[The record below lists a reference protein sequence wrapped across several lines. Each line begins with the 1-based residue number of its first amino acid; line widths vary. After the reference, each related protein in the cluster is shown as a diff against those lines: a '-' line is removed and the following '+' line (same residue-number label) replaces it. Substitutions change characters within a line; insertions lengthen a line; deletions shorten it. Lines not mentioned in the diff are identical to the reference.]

1 MNKWYNAKGEHNDVI
16 LSTRVRFA
24 RNLEEYPFPSRL
36 DAEGREKVCQSVRDA
51 LSDVSGIKLHYI
63 DMTDLTDKQ
72 AVALAE
78 RHLISPEFT
87 SGGKGRALLLSDD
100 ESVSIMLCEEDHI
113 RIQVIKGGL
122 DLEGA
127 FELANKIDDLLDSKL
142 RFAFDERIGYLTQ
155 CPTNLGTGMRASVM
169 MHLPALSKCN
179 QMSKLASTVGKLGLT
194 VRGTYGEGTNAKG
207 DIYQLSNQVT
217 LGISERTALD
227 NLKSITMQ
235 IATQERAA
243 GEEYVKNVNI
253 LDRITRSYGIL
264 SSARLLSTDEML
276 DLFSWVRLG
285 AVYGVVNADITKIN
299 ELTESMQAATLASRH
314 GEQLSS
320 DERDE
325 IRARTVREALF
336 GKQ

>member
-1 MNKWYNAKGEHNDVI
+1 MSKWYNSKNEHNDVI

-24 RNLEEYPFPSRL
+24 RNLEEYPFPCRL
-36 DAEGREKVCQSVRDA
+36 DDDGKAKVCEVVREA

-63 DMTDLTDKQ
+63 EMNNLTQKQ

-78 RHLISPEFT
+78 RHLISPEFA
-87 SGGKGRALLLSDD
+87 SPKKGRALLLSED

-122 DLEGA
+122 DLDGA

-142 RFAFDERIGYLTQ
+142 KYAFDEKIGYLTQ

-179 QMSKLASTVGKLGLT
+179 QMPKLTSTVSKLGLT
-194 VRGTYGEGTNAKG
+194 IRGSYGEGSSARG
-207 DIYQLSNQVT
+207 DIFQLSNQVT
-217 LGISERTALD
+217 LGISEKSALD
-227 NLKSITMQ
+227 NLKAITMQ

-253 LDRITRSYGIL
+253 LDRITRAYGIL

-285 AVYGVVNADITKIN
+285 AIYGVVNADIEKIN
-299 ELTESMQAATLASRH
+299 ELTETMQAATLACKN
-314 GEQLSS
+314 GENLSG

-325 IRARTVREALF
+325 IRARTVREEMF
-336 GKQ
+336 GK